1 MTLRISLLPLAL
13 TALALPAQVLASP
26 YGHRDTVV
34 YAYPHAHTHAH
45 AYHQQPTAYLVP
57 SRPRMVVAQ
66 PRYQVMPTVQPGYA
80 PHPGFPPPVV
90 SHYGYPVTDY
100 PSQPAT
106 TLAGGNGL
114 AQQPRTCKPVVPL
127 VGAALGGSFGAVMA
141 HKSRDRRWAL
151 PMGAV
156 VGGLL
161 GGVASGC

>member
-1 MTLRISLLPLAL
+1 MNLRISLLPLAL
-13 TALALPAQVLASP
+13 TALALPAPVLASH
-26 YGHRDTVV
+26 YGHRDTIV
-34 YAYPHAHTHAH
+34 YAYPQAH
-45 AYHQQPTAYLVP
+45 AYPQARAYHPQPTTYLLP

-66 PRYQVMPTVQPGYA
+66 PQYQVMP
-80 PHPGFPPPVV
+80 PV
-90 SHYGYPVTDY
+90 HRGYPVTDY
-100 PSQPAT
+100 PSPSYPGT

-114 AQQPRTCKPVVPL
+114 VQQPRTCKPVVPL